1 MSAGKKKR
9 LPVGIDKFEKIREEG
24 FYYIDKTGFIRD
36 LLHKWGEVNLFTRP
50 RRFGKSLNMSMLQYF
65 LEFGCKKEFFD
76 GLEIAKDAELCEKHM
91 GQYPVISISLKDVNG
106 SDYRMARSLLC
117 SVIGSEAM
125 RFQFLLED
133 ERLSEKEKWLYEQLT
148 HVGAPGE
155 ASFVMDDSV
164 LTGSLRT
171 LSELLEKYY
180 GRKVI
185 LLIDEYDVPLAKA
198 NEQNYY
204 DEMVLLI
211 RSL

>member
-1 MSAGKKKR
+1 MFSKVSVISIECKELSLASR
-9 LPVGIDKFEKIREEG
+9 LLFEVDPMLKELPLGTSIFETLRATDEL
-24 FYYIDKTGFIRD
+24 YVDKTD
-36 LLHKWGEVNLFTRP
+36 LIYQLARRRSKCFLARP

-65 LEFGCKKEFFD
+65 LEFGCKKELFD

-155 ASFVMDDSV
+155 ASFVMDD
-164 LTGSLRT
+164 GGRT
-171 LSELLEKYY
+171 AHSP
-180 GRKVI
+180 
-185 LLIDEYDVPLAKA
+185 DWPA
-198 NEQNYY
+198 
-204 DEMVLLI
+204 
-211 RSL
+211 